1 MKILKVTTNNIV
13 QLYKGIISNL
23 ATIGVISQFIPD
35 NQQKK
40 IERESQSLLEYAQR
54 KQRENNRR
62 NSRKLN

>member
-35 NQQKK
+35 RQQEK
-40 IERESQSLLEYAQR
+40 IERESQALLEYAQR
-54 KQRENNRR
+54 KQQENNRR

>member
-35 NQQKK
+35 NQQQK
-40 IERESQSLLEYAQR
+40 IERESQALLEYAQR

>member
-35 NQQKK
+35 RQQEK
-40 IERESQSLLEYAQR
+40 IERESQALLEYAQR
-54 KQRENNRR
+54 KQQENNRR
-62 NSRKLN
+62 NSRKLS